1 LKNYYELLSI
11 EATAPE
17 QEIKK
22 AFRREIAKY
31 HPDKVQHLGQEFQQM
46 ASAIAADLTEAYR
59 ILMDAGLRAQYD
71 ESLRS
76 AQPDQ
81 KPPLQWATTPPP
93 RRTETAQPYTPP
105 PPSEDRAPR
114 APASAAGTELV
125 KRAAM
130 LKLRDAVGAVFGG
143 TESTAAGFDAMFAS
157 KPKKGLFRKGDEAV
171 RLMVRFVPQVDA
183 AAIADVWPRAL
194 KMTGEGIA
202 CVLLLGS
209 SLAPA
214 SELAASV
221 SEQRRRSRNL
231 GPVLVPVD
239 VRDWEALFPP
249 DTPSS
254 VRAVVQRLRSEK
266 V

>member
-1 LKNYYELLSI
+1 MRHDPYEVLGVSRD
-11 EATAPE
+11 AGAD
-17 QEIKK
+17 EIKR
-22 AFRREIAKY
+22 AFRAQIAKY

-46 ASAIAADLTEAYR
+46 AAAIAADLTEAYR
-59 ILMDAGLRAQYD
+59 ILMDADLRAQYD
-71 ESLRS
+71 ESLRT
-76 AQPDQ
+76 APPDP

-114 APASAAGTELV
+114 APSSTAGSELV
-125 KRAAM
+125 KRAAL
-130 LKLRDAVGAVFGG
+130 LKLRDAVSAVFGG
-143 TESTAAGFDAMFAS
+143 TESPAAGFDAMFVS
-157 KPKKGLFRKGDEAV
+157 KPKKGLFRKADDAV
-171 RLMVRFVPQVDA
+171 RLLVRFVPQVDT

-194 KMTGEGIA
+194 KTTGEGIA
-202 CVLLLGS
+202 CVLLLGA
-209 SLAPA
+209 SLGPA

-249 DTPSS
+249 DTPDV
-254 VRAVVQRLRSEK
+254 VRVIMQRLRE
-266 V
+266 